1 MAYRGAYRRLSFL
14 WLLDGGRGFVHTCL
28 IPAGRTL
35 SADAGFLCIMHV
47 MAWTWN
53 ASVSPHLDEPGAA
66 EAVLSSADG

>member
-1 MAYRGAYRRLSFL
+1 MTVISLASGWWSSFCTYIHASYLQAGLCLQMRG
-14 WLLDGGRGFVHTCL
+14 
-28 IPAGRTL
+28 
-35 SADAGFLCIMHV
+35 GFLCIMHV